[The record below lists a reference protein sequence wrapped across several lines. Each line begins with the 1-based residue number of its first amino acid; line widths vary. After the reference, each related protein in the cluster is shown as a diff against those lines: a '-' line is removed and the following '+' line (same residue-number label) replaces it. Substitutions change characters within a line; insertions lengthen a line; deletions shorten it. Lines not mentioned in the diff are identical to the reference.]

1 MVLLKDISVSAQN
14 AINTQFIL
22 VQKDDEL
29 SKEGQEKTC
38 LALVADNTASVH
50 FLLWGTECDAFE
62 PGDIIHLTN
71 GIFSY
76 QNNNL
81 LVLRAGR
88 RGKTEKVGE
97 FTMTFAE
104 TPNMSEIRWVRDLNN
119 PRKFVQN
126 VVLSPYSRIFPPQP

>member
-1 MVLLKDISVSAQN
+1 MVVLKGISVSAQN
-14 AINTQFIL
+14 TINTQFIL
-22 VQKDDEL
+22 VQKDDKL
-29 SKEGQEKTC
+29 SKEGQEETC

-50 FLLWGTECDAFE
+50 FLLWGTECDAFD
-62 PGDIIHLTN
+62 PGDIIRLTN

-76 QNNNL
+76 QNNL

-97 FTMTFAE
+97 FTLTFVE
-104 TPNMSEIRWVRDLNN
+104 TPNMSEIRWVRDPNN
-119 PRKFVQN
+119 PRKFVQD